1 MLCLVRAVRK
11 IEFRLVINGT
21 PNKWRQWNEG
31 HSVTE
36 THAVDSI
43 CIFCPDR

>member
-1 MLCLVRAVRK
+1 MLRVVRAVHK
-11 IEFRLVINGT
+11 IEFKLVINGT

-36 THAVDSI
+36 RHSIDRI
-43 CIFCPDR
+43 CIFCVDR

>member
-1 MLCLVRAVRK
+1 MLCAVRAVRE

-21 PNKWRQWNEG
+21 PNKWRRWNEG

-36 THAVDSI
+36 TQAVESI
-43 CIFCPDR
+43 